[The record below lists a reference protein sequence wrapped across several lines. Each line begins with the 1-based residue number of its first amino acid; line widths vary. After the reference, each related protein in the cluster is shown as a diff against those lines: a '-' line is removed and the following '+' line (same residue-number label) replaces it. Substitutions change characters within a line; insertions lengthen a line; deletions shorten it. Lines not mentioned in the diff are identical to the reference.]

1 MRAGEKERLGLIR
14 MITAAIKQR
23 EVDER
28 IVLDDA
34 QVLSVLE
41 KMIKQRKESL
51 VQFQAGNRQD
61 LVDKES
67 AEIALLQ
74 TYLPSQLNEAEIDA
88 LIAEAVAATGAT
100 GIKDMGKVMGLVKAK
115 AQGRADM
122 AAVGAKIKAKL
133 ANLTA
138 TGPWPAASHKHF
150 IDEIVARSDIVEIIG
165 ARVALKKSGREY
177 KACCPFHNEKTPSF
191 WVSPDKQFY
200 HCFGCG
206 AHGTV
211 VGFLMQY
218 EKLGFLDAVADL
230 AQRAGLELPREAQTG
245 RDPGGGDLY
254 ELMNRVSRF
263 FEQNL
268 ADHPRAHDYL
278 AGRGIDAPTGAK
290 FALGYAPDSWNA
302 LLHRFGTDDAERHR
316 LLLAG
321 LIIERDGA
329 KGRGGDEAGGG
340 YYDRFRDRLM
350 FPIRDARGRVLGF
363 GGRIIDQG
371 EPKYLN
377 SPETPLFHKGREL
390 YGLYEARQARNDF
403 KRLMVVEG
411 YMDVV
416 RLHQAGITYAIAT
429 LGTATTQ
436 EHLNK
441 IFRLTGELVFC
452 FDGDAAGLKAAWRAL
467 ENALPLA
474 RDGREL
480 KFMFLPQ
487 GHDPDTLVAAEGA
500 EGFELRLKEAL
511 PLSEYLV
518 RHLVAQVEVAEV
530 GGRARL
536 AALAAPLFARMPEG
550 VYRDLTLDRLAAEV
564 RMPAIKLREHL
575 AAAARSAGR
584 GGGPAGSGPA
594 AAGDGPAVGRAE
606 PTRRTGGRIS
616 AGRGNLLSQAI
627 GLVLHHPAAAR
638 AVAVGEAAGADLAG
652 VDLPGIGVLN
662 ELLGQ
667 ASEMTQPTTAM
678 LLERWRDRPEYHRLT
693 ELALAPS
700 MVEDASGAAQELKM
714 AIQKLIE
721 HHGPG
726 RRVNELLRKAEDIGL
741 NFDEK
746 AELSQLLKSRSRPGG
761 PPPAGRGQ

>member
-1 MRAGEKERLGLIR
+1 MAG
-14 MITAAIKQR
+14 
-23 EVDER
+23 R
-28 IVLDDA
+28 IPQPFL
-34 QVLSVLE
+34 
-41 KMIKQRKESL
+41 
-51 VQFQAGNRQD
+51 
-61 LVDKES
+61 
-67 AEIALLQ
+67 
-74 TYLPSQLNEAEIDA
+74 
-88 LIAEAVAATGAT
+88 
-100 GIKDMGKVMGLVKAK
+100 
-115 AQGRADM
+115 
-122 AAVGAKIKAKL
+122 
-133 ANLTA
+133 
-138 TGPWPAASHKHF
+138 
-150 IDEIVARSDIVEIIG
+150 DEIVARSDIVEIIG

-230 AQRAGLELPREAQTG
+230 AQRAGLELPREAQSA
-245 RDPGGGDLY
+245 REPGGGDLY
-254 ELMNRVSRF
+254 DLMTRAARF

-268 ADHPRAHDYL
+268 ADNSRAREYL
-278 AGRGIDAPTGAK
+278 ARRGIDAPTRAK
-290 FALGYAPDSWNA
+290 FALGYAADSWNA
-302 LLHRFGTDDAERHR
+302 LLNRFGADENERRR
-316 LLLAG
+316 LFQAG
-321 LIIERDGA
+321 MIIERDGA
-329 KGRGGDEAGGG
+329 STRAAGETASG

-350 FPIRDARGRVLGF
+350 FPIRDSRGRVLGF
-363 GGRIIDQG
+363 GGRVIDQG

-403 KRLMVVEG
+403 KRLMAVEG

-441 IFRLTGELVFC
+441 IFRLTSELVFC
-452 FDGDAAGLKAAWRAL
+452 FDGDGAGLKAAWRAL

-487 GHDPDTLVAAEGA
+487 GHDPDTLVASEGA
-500 EGFELRLKEAL
+500 QAFEDRLKSAL

-518 RHLVAQVEVAEV
+518 QQLVSQVDVSGV

-564 RMPAIKLREHL
+564 RMPAAKLREHL
-575 AAAARSAGR
+575 DAAGR
-584 GGGPAGSGPA
+584 PSGGRAGAGSG
-594 AAGDGPAVGRAE
+594 AGSPQRDSERVE
-606 PTRRTGGRIS
+606 PTRTRRGRMS
-616 AGRGNLLSQAI
+616 VGRGNLLSQAI

-638 AVAVGEAAGADLAG
+638 AIGARQALAG

-662 ELLGQ
+662 ELLDQ
-667 ASEMTQPTTAM
+667 AAEMAQPTTAM
-678 LLERWRDRPEYHRLT
+678 LLERWRERPEHHRLT
-693 ELALAPS
+693 ELALAPA
-700 MVEDASGAAQELKM
+700 MVEEASGAAKELQM
-714 AIQKLIE
+714 ALQKLVE

-726 RRVNELLRKAEDIGL
+726 RRMNELLRKAEEMGL
-741 NFDEK
+741 NYDEK
-746 AELSQLLKSRSRPGG
+746 TELSLLLKSKARPGG
-761 PPPAGRGQ
+761 PPSSPAG